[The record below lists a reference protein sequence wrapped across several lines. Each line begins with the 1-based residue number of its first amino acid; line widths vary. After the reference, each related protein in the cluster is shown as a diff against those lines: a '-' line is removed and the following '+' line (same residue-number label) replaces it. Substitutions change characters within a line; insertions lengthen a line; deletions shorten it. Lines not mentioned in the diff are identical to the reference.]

1 MSRVEWS
8 VTLVNDDQAA
18 GRARRVI
25 RDAMAAGE
33 YDAEVTDAAV
43 LVVSELVTNATR
55 HAPGTARVEV
65 RFTVTDEELVV
76 EVYDGNPGRPVR
88 RTAPAD
94 AECGRGLDIVEA
106 VTAEYGGCLGARTAG
121 RGKYVFATLKL
132 TPVPSPSGG
141 PR

>member
-1 MSRVEWS
+1 M
-8 VTLVNDDQAA
+8 
-18 GRARRVI
+18 
-25 RDAMAAGE
+25 
-33 YDAEVTDAAV
+33 TDAAV

-65 RFTVTDEELVV
+65 RFAWTGEEFAI
-76 EVYDGNPGRPVR
+76 EVYDENPGRPVR

-106 VTAEYGGCLGARTAG
+106 VTAEYGGCLGFRTTG
-121 RGKYVFATLKL
+121 RGKCVVATLKL
-132 TPVPSPSGG
+132 TPVSLTLVPPPSGG